1 MSDERKPVTSSA
13 DRRPQTGEVDAS
25 RRSKAIALP
34 ADMEAANESNQ
45 SLFDDQ
51 ELSGFRNRWEA
62 VQTGFVDEPRAAVN
76 EADAPVTQVVSRL
89 TEVFTQER
97 SRLEAQL
104 DRGDNLSTED
114 LRLAFRRYR
123 AFFDR
128 LLRV

>member
-25 RRSKAIALP
+25 QRSKAIALP

-51 ELSGFRNRWEA
+51 ELQGFRNRWEA

-76 EADAPVTQVVSRL
+76 EADALVTQVVSRL

>member
-1 MSDERKPVTSSA
+1 MSDARKPVTSSS
-13 DRRPQTGEVDAS
+13 DRRPHTGEVETTQP
-25 RRSKAIALP
+25 SKAIALP
-34 ADMEAANESNQ
+34 ADMEAANEATQ

-62 VQTGFVDEPRAAVN
+62 VQTGFVDEPKAAVN
-76 EADAPVTQVVSRL
+76 EADALVTQVVSRL
-89 TEVFTQER
+89 TEVFTEER

-104 DRGDNLSTED
+104 DRGDDLSTED